1 MSVCLPFARAF
12 ALALVAGAV
21 VAQASPEVDALQIEA
36 PWKLSRIETLDT
48 DGDSLDDLVCVV
60 ADGSRRELRVHV
72 RRPERPRFAAP
83 RTIALDPDVVA
94 FTFVVTAKGRARSLV
109 LFTPERAVEA
119 TDGADGG
126 RAYRELFAHEIVWPA
141 AAQRDCVPV
150 QEWTIDLD
158 GDGDDDFALPEPD
171 GARLVLQDASE
182 AGAKFTVAA
191 RWTLPPFRDPIALR
205 SKGKSRGR
213 ARDASVRLSF
223 GDDDDVD
230 GDDGAVDSR
239 SRGPLVAV
247 RTRSST
253 FRFADLDG
261 DGRLDGYA
269 LRNESLWQW
278 TQSAPGVFAE
288 QPQQVALPL
297 PEDKLP
303 LFDPA
308 FDVQLSDANGDGR
321 ADLLLT
327 TSASRDNEIET
338 RIDFY
343 LRAADGKGWEPERKS
358 RMRLQTLAG
367 PPQWVDVDG
376 DGVRDLAALTLRT
389 DLLGG
394 MMGET
399 AALDVQLNLF
409 RFDATRFVTP
419 ALLTEKLQ
427 FPAKRK
433 RGGGAFVRVVAG
445 AGGKPGGVLVHDGD
459 AIVFRGLEASGRKL
473 ALLEPSWRTPTQES
487 AVPLPPRTDGK
498 ELFVVSEREIQS
510 VRWQ

>member
-1 MSVCLPFARAF
+1 MSVRLPVARAF
-12 ALALVAGAV
+12 ALALVASQAF
-21 VAQASPEVDALQIEA
+21 AQAAPEVDTLQIEA

-60 ADGSRRELRVHV
+60 ADGARRQLRVHL
-72 RRPERPRFAAP
+72 RRPERPRFGAP

-94 FTFVVTAKGRARSLV
+94 FAFVAPAKGSVRSLV

-119 TDGADGG
+119 TEVVHGSLS
-126 RAYRELFAHEIVWPA
+126 YRELFAHEIVWPA
-141 AAQRDCVPV
+141 APQRDCVPV

-171 GARLVLQDASE
+171 GARIVLQEASDT
-182 AGAKFTVAA
+182 GAKFTVAA
-191 RWTLPPFRDPIALR
+191 RWTLPPFRDPITLR

-213 ARDASVRLSF
+213 ARDSSVRLSF
-223 GDDDDVD
+223 GGDDDDMG
-230 GDDGAVDSR
+230 GDDDSVDSR
-239 SRGPLVAV
+239 NRGPLVAV

-303 LFDPA
+303 LFDPS
-308 FDVQLSDANGDGR
+308 FDVQLSDANGDAR

-327 TSASRDNEIET
+327 TSSSRDNEIET
-338 RIDFY
+338 RIDFH
-343 LRAADGKGWEPERKS
+343 LRTVDGKGWEPERKS

-427 FPAKRK
+427 FPARRK

-445 AGGKPGGVLVHDGD
+445 GAGKPGGVLVHDGD
-459 AIVFRGLEASGRKL
+459 AIVFRGL
-473 ALLEPSWRTPTQES
+473 
-487 AVPLPPRTDGK
+487 
-498 ELFVVSEREIQS
+498 
-510 VRWQ
+510 